1 MAGDYDVGY
10 GKPPA
15 RTRFS
20 KGQSGN
26 PKGRPKGTKNLKTD
40 LLEELQEQIQVREGN
55 RDRRLS
61 KQRAL
66 LKSLTAKAIK
76 GDARSANVVLNL
88 VMRMLED
95 QPPALV
101 DEDIAGNDRELLEAY
116 SARIIKDAGQGAS
129 LESAAASDGDEPTDG
144 KVSPTGMGASLVKP

>member
-1 MAGDYDVGY
+1 MTGDYEVGY

-15 RTRFS
+15 RTRFK

-26 PKGRPKGTKNLKTD
+26 PRGRPKGTKNLKTD
-40 LLEELQEQIQVREGN
+40 LLEELQEHIPVREGN
-55 RDRRLS
+55 REYRLS

-76 GDARSANVVLNL
+76 GDARAANVVLNL
-88 VMRMLED
+88 VMRILED

-101 DEDIAGNDRELLEAY
+101 DDDLTGEDQELLEAY
-116 SARIIKDAGQGAS
+116 AARIIKAANHDAS

>member
-1 MAGDYDVGY
+1 MASDYDVGY

-15 RTRFS
+15 RTRFR

-55 RDRRLS
+55 RECRLS

-76 GDARSANVVLNL
+76 GDARSANVVLSL

-95 QPPALV
+95 QAPTPIDDDLAG
-101 DEDIAGNDRELLEAY
+101 DDRDILEAY
-116 SARIIKDAGQGAS
+116 SARIIKAAGQVAS
-129 LESAAASDGDEPTDG
+129 SEPAVPNDGKEPTDTTATEG
-144 KVSPTGMGASLVKP
+144 SSVKP